1 MNERETFTMSNH
13 DSYDGYQPGDGQNPG
28 HYGQPHQYDQTGDQ
42 GQYGQYGQPH
52 QSQSNQYGAH
62 TSYDN
67 QTQANPTAGA
77 QAYGQQV
84 PADQSL
90 SGAGFF
96 KALFDFSFSTFITPK
111 IVKFAYAIS
120 VGALGLL
127 WVFMVIGG
135 FADNAASGLL
145 ALIIGP
151 VLILLY
157 LVFIRM
163 TLEFYV
169 AIVRM
174 SEDIHQRLR

>member
-1 MNERETFTMSNH
+1 M
-13 DSYDGYQPGDGQNPG
+13 DWLWD
-28 HYGQPHQYDQTGDQ
+28 
-42 GQYGQYGQPH
+42 
-52 QSQSNQYGAH
+52 
-62 TSYDN
+62 
-67 QTQANPTAGA
+67 
-77 QAYGQQV
+77 
-84 PADQSL
+84 
-90 SGAGFF
+90 
-96 KALFDFSFSTFITPK
+96 
-111 IVKFAYAIS
+111 IS
-120 VGALGLL
+120 VIDGPLPWAILLLGALGLL
-127 WVFMVIGG
+127 WVFMVICG

>member
-13 DSYDGYQPGDGQNPG
+13 DSYDGYQPGDGHNSGQYGQPN
-28 HYGQPHQYDQTGDQ
+28 HYGQSDQ
-42 GQYGQYGQPH
+42 GQYAQYGQPH
-52 QSQSNQYGAH
+52 QGQSNQHGAH
-62 TSYDN
+62 TSYD
-67 QTQANPTAGA
+67 QTQANPMSGA
-77 QAYGQQV
+77 QAYGQQA